1 MDTASS
7 ENGEPSATADETRS
21 VTLPASPVEQV
32 ETRLAYTCYD
42 TPDEY
47 VAFVPEGTLVRVAAG
62 ADGTPDAV
70 DESEVRDRLE
80 SPGSLDS

>member
-7 ENGEPSATADETRS
+7 ENGEAPATADETRS
-21 VTLPASPVEQV
+21 VTLLASLVEQV
-32 ETRLAYTCYD
+32 EARLAYTRYD

-47 VAFVPEGTLVRVAAG
+47 VAFVLEETLARVAAET
-62 ADGTPDAV
+62 DGTPDAV